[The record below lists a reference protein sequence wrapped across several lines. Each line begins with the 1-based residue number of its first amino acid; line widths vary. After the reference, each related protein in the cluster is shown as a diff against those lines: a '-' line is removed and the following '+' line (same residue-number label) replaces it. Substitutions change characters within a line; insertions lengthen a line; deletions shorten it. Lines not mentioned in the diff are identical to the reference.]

1 MAEAERP
8 FVQAEAMLLMG
19 KSPMAGVLEGVL
31 AGMKHP
37 WSSTPAPGNE
47 ADKLFVTQSC
57 TAARVIR

>member
-1 MAEAERP
+1 
-8 FVQAEAMLLMG
+8 MLLMG
-19 KSPMAGVLEGVL
+19 KSPTAGVLEGVLEGVL